1 MAQAQVTITA
11 VDRTQAAINSAVRG
25 MKSIERTAKVT
36 AKAVNLAFGFF
47 TGGVLISAFGKIIEA
62 AKKTEEGTKSV
73 ENLKKT
79 LQDPALVAAANSI
92 SKSLIDGF
100 TTAAGGIA
108 AFARLVRSELLRL
121 GAIEVQTAEDGITIL
136 QQKIDAIRKKY
147 QTSVKGEVISSPISK
162 ADLDLIAEYE
172 RRLAAI
178 RENAEMTRGPSRR
191 GQVSVLAMRRG
202 QLAAEAVALK
212 NQEEAAEKARKVA
225 EKFAQ
230 EIDATNKRTQTAIE
244 STVAAFESF
253 KKDIDILLKEG
264 VITPDVASKR
274 LREQLDEILPEVDV
288 TGKREIVP
296 GFKEA
301 TSQMQEFAKQA
312 AQNIQSSFADF
323 LFDPFENGLR
333 GMLSGFL
340 NVIRRMV
347 AEIAAQEIL
356 KAIFLPF
363 ASGSGFFAN
372 FAKSLT
378 GKAMGGPVSANTP
391 YIVGERGPE
400 LFVPGTSGGIVPNNK
415 LGMGGGVTV
424 APVYNIDAR
433 GASADL
439 QRALPGIL
447 QENNRRIFDE
457 LDRRY
462 GIGR

>member
-11 VDRTQAAINSAVRG
+11 VDRTQAAINSALRG
-25 MKSIERTAKVT
+25 MKTLERTAKVT

-47 TGGVLISAFGKIIEA
+47 TGGLVVSVFGKIVEA
-62 AKKTEEGTKSV
+62 AKKTEEGKKSIDNLNRALNDPALQSAASKLTSVLVSGFTKVVDLTAAVVRELTGMQTV
-73 ENLKKT
+73 EVQLTRAVAEVERIKKT
-79 LQDPALVAAANSI
+79 LDELPGTGGAFGERLRKQLADQIAIIQKLNSTAPVKAEEAKKEVTKQEQVFLTPDRASI
-92 SKSLIDGF
+92 
-100 TTAAGGIA
+100 AAGA
-108 AFARLVRSELLRL
+108 MANWARE
-121 GAIEVQTAEDGITIL
+121 IEN
-136 QQKIDAIRKKY
+136 
-147 QTSVKGEVISSPISK
+147 
-162 ADLDLIAEYE
+162 DLIAASIEF
-172 RRLAAI
+172 
-178 RENAEMTRGPSRR
+178 SD
-191 GQVSVLAMRRG
+191 
-202 QLAAEAVALK
+202 QLYNDLQQTVGDIAEA
-212 NQEEAAEKARKVA
+212 
-225 EKFAQ
+225 
-230 EIDATNKRTQTAIE
+230 I
-244 STVAAFESF
+244 
-253 KKDIDILLKEG
+253 
-264 VITPDVASKR
+264 
-274 LREQLDEILPEVDV
+274 PEVSEEPFTV
-288 TGKREIVP
+288 
-296 GFKEA
+296 
-301 TSQMQEFAKQA
+301 MQEFAKAA

-372 FAKSLT
+372 FAKSIT
-378 GKAMGGPVSANTP
+378 GKAMGGSVSANTP

-433 GASADL
+433 GATADL
-439 QRALPGIL
+439 QRSLPGIL

>member
-25 MKSIERTAKVT
+25 MKTMERTAKVT
-36 AKAVNLAFGFF
+36 AKAVNLAFGLLSG
-47 TGGVLISAFGKIIEA
+47 TILVSAFGKITEA
-62 AKKTEEGTKSV
+62 AKKTEEGRRSLDRF
-73 ENLKKT
+73 NQALK
-79 LQDPALVAAANSI
+79 DPALVSAANAFTTT
-92 SKSLIDGF
+92 LINGF
-100 TTAAGGIA
+100 TRVVEFAADATRAVTQIGRDLGI
-108 AFARLVRSELLRL
+108 FAQPVDRSQL
-121 GAIEVQTAEDGITIL
+121 G
-136 QQKIDAIRKKY
+136 
-147 QTSVKGEVISSPISK
+147 KGE
-162 ADLDLIAEYE
+162 
-172 RRLAAI
+172 
-178 RENAEMTRGPSRR
+178 GGRR
-191 GQVSVLAMRRG
+191 GRRAEVDPIKAMENDWKFRQKMMEIEKQRAKEAADAA
-202 QLAAEAVALK
+202 QKFAAE
-212 NQEEAAEKARKVA
+212 
-225 EKFAQ
+225 
-230 EIDATNKRTQTAIE
+230 IKRANE
-244 STVAAFESF
+244 STRTEMEKTVASFELF
-253 KKDIDILLKEG
+253 KKDIDFLLKQG
-264 VITPDVASKR
+264 IISPDVATTR

-301 TSQMQEFAKQA
+301 TSQMQEFAKAA

-347 AEIAAQEIL
+347 AEIAAQQIL

-372 FAKSLT
+372 FAKSIT
-378 GKAMGGPVSANTP
+378 GKAMGGSVSANTP

-433 GASADL
+433 GATADL
-439 QRALPGIL
+439 QRSLPGIL